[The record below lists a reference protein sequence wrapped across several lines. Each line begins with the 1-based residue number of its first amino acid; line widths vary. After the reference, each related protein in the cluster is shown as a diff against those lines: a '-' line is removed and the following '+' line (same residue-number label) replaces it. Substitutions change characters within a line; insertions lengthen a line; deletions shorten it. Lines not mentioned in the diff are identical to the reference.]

1 MSDVVKRTSLAAV
14 RVHVVPAVLAS
25 RPSSNR
31 TRLSPRR
38 ICAFVGAGAK
48 RRSPVASTVE
58 GLHSF
63 LRSNRPRRARESA
76 QGSQKTAARW
86 RVMTAV
92 TTAGWGHPPFIH
104 EPDITT
110 PFDTRPPLSV
120 RDNTGLHAREGDGH
134 NSPTRIYFPVGVCRA
149 NHSASMERRY
159 ARPTGLSIVKHV
171 AKIHVL

>member
-1 MSDVVKRTSLAAV
+1 MADVVTRTSLTAV

-25 RPSSNR
+25 RASSDR
-31 TRLSPRR
+31 TRFSPRR
-38 ICAFVGAGAK
+38 ICAFVGAGAE

-58 GLHSF
+58 GFHAF

-76 QGSQKTAARW
+76 QGSQNSAVIRG
-86 RVMTAV
+86 VMTAV
-92 TTAGWGHPPFIH
+92 TTAGWGHPPFMH

-110 PFDTRPPLSV
+110 PFDTRPSLSV
-120 RDNTGLHAREGDGH
+120 RDNPALHAREGDGH
-134 NSPTRIYFPVGVCRA
+134 NSPCRLPFAGSSCRA